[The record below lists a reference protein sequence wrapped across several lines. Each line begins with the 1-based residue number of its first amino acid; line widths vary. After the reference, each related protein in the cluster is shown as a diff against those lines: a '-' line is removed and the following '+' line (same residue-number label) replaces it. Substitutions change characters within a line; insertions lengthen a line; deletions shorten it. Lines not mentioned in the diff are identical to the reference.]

1 MTLLTHPDPGGRSLG
16 SAVDT
21 ITVPERFVGPPGMAN
36 GGWISGTVAGAIAAR
51 SVEVTLRAPT
61 PIGRPLTLE
70 SDGFVARLLDGEQV
84 LVEAQPA
91 LASPLPPSPVGFAD
105 AAIAETRFPAHDHPF
120 PGCFVCGHHRAVGD
134 GLRIFPGAVPGR
146 PDTVASWWTPP
157 ADLAGPDG
165 TLPEE
170 VVWACARLPDRVG
183 ALLARCRRAPRP
195 AHRRHPRTRASRSHL
210 PRGGPA
216 LRQRAAQAVRP
227 GGHLRRGPAPR
238 RHQPRHVDLP
248 DLSPSRGTVDADRPP
263 ARSAQ
268 LRTLMVSASF
278 FAASL

>member
-1 MTLLTHPDPGGRSLG
+1 M
-16 SAVDT
+16 
-21 ITVPERFVGPPGMAN
+21 
-36 GGWISGTVAGAIAAR
+36 
-51 SVEVTLRAPT
+51 TLRAPT

-91 LASPLPPSPVGFAD
+91 LASPLAPSPVGFAE

-120 PGCFVCGHHRAVGD
+120 PGCFVCGHRRAVGD

-165 TLPEE
+165 TLP
-170 VVWACARLPDRVG
+170 AGNRLGCARLPDRVG
-183 ALLARCRRAPRP
+183 ALLARGRRAPRT
-195 AHRRHPRTRASRSHL
+195 ADRRHPRTRARRSHL

-216 LRQRAAQAVRP
+216 LRAAS
-227 GGHLRRGPAPR
+227 GGSGSPGPASTTRTCAWSPPATPR
-238 RHQPRHVDLP
+238 GS
-248 DLSPSRGTVDADRPP
+248 LSPEPRAGERSTPTVPRLG
-263 ARSAQ
+263 RIS
-268 LRTLMVSASF
+268 S
-278 FAASL
+278 

>member
-1 MTLLTHPDPGGRSLG
+1 MTLITNPDAAGASLEPH
-16 SAVDT
+16 AVT
-21 ITVPERFVGPPGMAN
+21 IIVPERFAGPPGMAN

-61 PIGRPLTLE
+61 PIGRRLTLE

-91 LASPLPPSPVGFAD
+91 LAAPLPPSPVGFAE

-120 PGCFVCGHHRAVGD
+120 PDCFVCGHQRAVGD

-165 TLPEE
+165 TIPEE
-170 VVWACARLPDRVG
+170 VVWG
-183 ALLARCRRAPRP
+183 ALDCPTGW
-195 AHRRHPRTRASRSHL
+195 AHYSPGAAALLGRLTAVIH
-210 PRGGPA
+210 GP
-216 LRQRAAQAVRP
+216 VR
-227 GGHLRRGPAPR
+227 
-238 RHQPRHVDLP
+238 
-248 DLSPSRGTVDADRPP
+248 ADRTYLVVGQPSGRERRKRF
-263 ARSAQ
+263 ARAGIYDED
-268 LRTLMVSASF
+268 LRLVATSHATWI
-278 FAASL
+278 SLT

>member
-1 MTLLTHPDPGGRSLG
+1 M
-16 SAVDT
+16 
-21 ITVPERFVGPPGMAN
+21 
-36 GGWISGTVAGAIAAR
+36 
-51 SVEVTLRAPT
+51 EVTLRAPT

-91 LASPLPPSPVGFAD
+91 LASPLPPSPVGFAE

-120 PGCFVCGHHRAVGD
+120 PGCFVCGHRRAVGD

-170 VVWACARLPDRVG
+170 VVWAALDCPTGWAHYSPG
-183 ALLARCRRAPRP
+183 AAALLGRLTAVIHGPVRAD
-195 AHRRHPRTRASRSHL
+195 RTYLVVGQPS
-210 PRGGPA
+210 G
-216 LRQRAAQAVRP
+216 QRAAEAVRP
-227 GGHLRRGPAPR
+227 GRHLRRGPAPG

-248 DLSPSRGTVDADRPP
+248 HLSPSRGTVAPTVPRL
-263 ARSAQ
+263 ARLS
-268 LRTLMVSASF
+268 SGP
-278 FAASL
+278 